1 MFRSPLPAAA
11 QPLVPGYIRADGGVR
26 LVFGATGRGT
36 RAIVSAENGG
46 YRTRFPTSH
55 DSTCEAILINT
66 GGGMAGGDHTRVD
79 AQAQT
84 GTQVALT
91 TQAAEKVYRAQ
102 GDATRVSVDLR
113 LEPGASLAWLPQ
125 ETILFDGA
133 RLARTLD
140 VAMPADAALVLCE
153 TLVFGRAAMGE
164 RMRTGA
170 LHDRWR
176 IRRDGRLVFAED
188 LRLEGDLAA
197 LLARP
202 ALAGGAGAA
211 ATVLALMPGIAARLD
226 SLREKLADA
235 PAECGLSALD
245 GMLVARFLAQDSQS
259 LRAALAP
266 FLLALRGTA
275 LPRAWMT

>member
-1 MFRSPLPAAA
+1 LIQSPPPAAA

-36 RAIVSAENGG
+36 RAIVATESGG
-46 YRTRFPTSH
+46 YRTRFPASF
-55 DSTCEAILINT
+55 DGTCEAILINT
-66 GGGMAGGDHTRVD
+66 GGGMAGGDRMRVD
-79 AQAQT
+79 ALAAA

-102 GDATRVSVDLR
+102 GEPTRVAVDLK
-113 LEPGASLAWLPQ
+113 LAPGASLAWLPQ

-133 RLARTLD
+133 RLSRTLD
-140 VAMPADAALVLCE
+140 VSMPGDAELVICE
-153 TLVFGRAAMGE
+153 TLVFGRTAMGE
-164 RMRTGA
+164 TMQTGA

-188 LRLEGDLAA
+188 VRLDGDLSH
-197 LLARP
+197 LLKRP
-202 ALAGGAGAA
+202 ALGGGAGVV
-211 ATVLALMPGIAARLD
+211 ATVLALMPGITMRID
-226 SLREKLADA
+226 ELRGTLADA
-235 PAECGLSALD
+235 PGECGASVVD
-245 GMLVARFLAQDSQS
+245 GMLVARFLAPDSRM